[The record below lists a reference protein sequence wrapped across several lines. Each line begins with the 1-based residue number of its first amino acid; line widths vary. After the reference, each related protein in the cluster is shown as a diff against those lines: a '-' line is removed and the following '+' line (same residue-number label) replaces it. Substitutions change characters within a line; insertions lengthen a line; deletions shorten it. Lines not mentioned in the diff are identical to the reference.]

1 MAILTESHRQ
11 EAKRQRVEAD
21 TSGGVGRRSI
31 NPNRLLIF
39 RIFVHAA
46 ALVPLALMVYLW
58 LTGGL
63 TANPVQDLTFRT
75 GKAALWLLVLS
86 LAATPASTML
96 GFRPALKVRRALGLY
111 AFMYTSLHFLA
122 FVWLDYGLDV
132 GLMIEDVGT
141 KRYILVGLAAFLIL
155 ISLAITSTRG
165 WMKRLGKNW
174 KRLHKLVYLA
184 GILAVVHYAWLVKAD
199 IREPLAFGLAV
210 GLLLLARVPAVRRPL
225 NTFRLHM
232 QSRMRA
238 VKA

>member
-1 MAILTESHRQ
+1 M
-11 EAKRQRVEAD
+11 
-21 TSGGVGRRSI
+21 
-31 NPNRLLIF
+31 NPRRLLVF

-46 ALVPLALMVYLW
+46 ALVPLALMIYLW
-58 LTGGL
+58 LADGL

-86 LAATPASTML
+86 LAATPASTLL

-111 AFMYTSLHFLA
+111 AFMYATLHFLA

-132 GLMIEDVGT
+132 GLMIEDVGS
-141 KRYILVGLAAFLIL
+141 KRYVLVGLTAFLIL
-155 ISLAITSTRG
+155 ITLAITSTRG

-184 GILAVVHYAWLVKAD
+184 GVLVVIHYTWLVKAD
-199 IREPLAFGLAV
+199 IRQPLAFGLAV